1 MLAFGLVAVLAQQA
15 PSSALPASALGV
27 AGVFITALT
36 TAVWT
41 LWKSNLSKDGQI
53 VDLLTKSVVA
63 LTEASGVTSEARKT
77 MQAVSDGAITVE
89 QLRFELDRWRPSS

>member
-53 VDLLTKSVVA
+53 VDLLTKSVCA
-63 LTEASGVTSEARKT
+63 LTEATAGVAEARKT
-77 MQAVSDGAITVE
+77 MQSLSDGAITVE